1 MTSAKCPFSTLQAAG
16 ITNCQL
22 ASQVVRRGGSEFDC
36 TKSEALSICQ
46 EMSRQLTKIGLSA
59 LGYEDDLVATPKSAY
74 DRALFGGLIGL
85 NDMEMARWEN
95 INLTTIHQPIRRII
109 NSSIEL
115 VVAMLDD
122 PDRAPE
128 ARLFGCNVIERGTLR
143 PIPCARDREPLS
155 D

>member
-16 ITNCQL
+16 TTNCQL

-85 NDMEMARWEN
+85 NQCLEDLSQELHKQDIWPLVKAATQCFPDHANLPRQSLELAIQAWKPAR
-95 INLTTIHQPIRRII
+95 RRHRK
-109 NSSIEL
+109 N
-115 VVAMLDD
+115 
-122 PDRAPE
+122 
-128 ARLFGCNVIERGTLR
+128 
-143 PIPCARDREPLS
+143 
-155 D
+155 